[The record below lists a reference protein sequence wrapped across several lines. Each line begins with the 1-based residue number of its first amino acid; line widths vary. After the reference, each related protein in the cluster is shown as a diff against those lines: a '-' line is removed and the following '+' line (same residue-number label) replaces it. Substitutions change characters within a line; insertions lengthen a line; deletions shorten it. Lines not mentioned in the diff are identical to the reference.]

1 MAYGQIYAVLSYG
14 NTVSRKF
21 YNASQT
27 ERNSCIS
34 EYKTLGTTESDCAN
48 YFEKYK
54 AIINL
59 DNYLSQEL
67 TLSEI
72 AKAVSVADRNVSAV
86 SDIRKNIGEELV
98 VKLLNKTNSI
108 QTLKEIYS
116 SYNDRC
122 V

>member
-1 MAYGQIYAVLSYG
+1 MPRI
-14 NTVSRKF
+14 
-21 YNASQT
+21 
-27 ERNSCIS
+27 NSCIS

-108 QTLKEIYS
+108 QTRSKRGTLKW
-116 SYNDRC
+116 
-122 V
+122 VQ

>member
-1 MAYGQIYAVLSYG
+1 MELHLLCLKKDDKYIGAYTINTENNTSSAIHTGGMAYGQIYAVLSYG

-27 ERNSCIS
+27 EINSCIS

-72 AKAVSVADRNVSAV
+72 AKPCRLPT
-86 SDIRKNIGEELV
+86 E
-98 VKLLNKTNSI
+98 TY
-108 QTLKEIYS
+108 QQ
-116 SYNDRC
+116 
-122 V
+122 

>member
-27 ERNSCIS
+27 EINSCIS

-86 SDIRKNIGEELV
+86 SDIRKTS
-98 VKLLNKTNSI
+98 VKNL
-108 QTLKEIYS
+108 
-116 SYNDRC
+116 
-122 V
+122 